1 MAILVTGGA
10 GYIGSHTCVE
20 LLNSG
25 YEIIVVDNLSNRLDR
40 IYKSSERNNRKKF
53 KFYKE
58 DVLNQEALDA
68 IFEENA
74 IEAVIHFAG
83 FKAVGESVAIPLTY
97 YHNNITS
104 TLVLCE
110 VMQKHNVKK
119 MILVH
124 PQLYMV
130 SRNVTDYRGVSIK
143 CNKSIWSNEI
153 ND

>member
-1 MAILVTGGA
+1 MTILVTGGA

-20 LLNSG
+20 LLNSS
-25 YEIIVVDNLSNRLDR
+25 YEIIVVDNLSN
-40 IYKSSERNNRKKF
+40 SSVESINRVKEIIGKQF

-58 DVLNQEALDA
+58 DVLNREALEA

-119 MILVH
+119 IIFSSLFTL
-124 PQLYMV
+124 QDL
-130 SRNVTDYRGVSIK
+130 K
-143 CNKSIWSNEI
+143 L
-153 ND
+153 